1 MWNQLEEL
9 LKAKK
14 MSRYKLSKLTGIRQ
28 TTLQS
33 YKDGAEPS
41 FKNMIKIADAL
52 DVSLDYFRKRDDQ
65 MKPTLKLLRVNKGF
79 NQNELGEKIGVSQ
92 TTISAWEQ
100 GKSKPSARNIYKLAE
115 IYAVE
120 PTVIFNTLFK
130 QKT

>member
-1 MWNQLEEL
+1 
-9 LKAKK
+9 
-14 MSRYKLSKLTGIRQ
+14 
-28 TTLQS
+28 
-33 YKDGAEPS
+33 
-41 FKNMIKIADAL
+41 
-52 DVSLDYFRKRDDQ
+52 

>member
-1 MWNQLEEL
+1 
-9 LKAKK
+9 
-14 MSRYKLSKLTGIRQ
+14 
-28 TTLQS
+28 
-33 YKDGAEPS
+33 
-41 FKNMIKIADAL
+41 
-52 DVSLDYFRKRDDQ
+52 

-100 GKSKPSARNIYKLAE
+100 GKSKPSAKNIYKLAE

>member
-1 MWNQLEEL
+1 
-9 LKAKK
+9 
-14 MSRYKLSKLTGIRQ
+14 
-28 TTLQS
+28 
-33 YKDGAEPS
+33 
-41 FKNMIKIADAL
+41 
-52 DVSLDYFRKRDDQ
+52 

-79 NQNELGEKIGVSQ
+79 NQNKLGEKIGVSQ

-130 QKT
+130 

>member
-1 MWNQLEEL
+1 
-9 LKAKK
+9 
-14 MSRYKLSKLTGIRQ
+14 
-28 TTLQS
+28 
-33 YKDGAEPS
+33 
-41 FKNMIKIADAL
+41 
-52 DVSLDYFRKRDDQ
+52 
-65 MKPTLKLLRVNKGF
+65 MKPTLKLLRVNKGL

>member
-1 MWNQLEEL
+1 
-9 LKAKK
+9 
-14 MSRYKLSKLTGIRQ
+14 
-28 TTLQS
+28 
-33 YKDGAEPS
+33 
-41 FKNMIKIADAL
+41 
-52 DVSLDYFRKRDDQ
+52 

-100 GKSKPSARNIYKLAE
+100 GKSKPNARNIYKLAE

>member
-1 MWNQLEEL
+1 
-9 LKAKK
+9 
-14 MSRYKLSKLTGIRQ
+14 
-28 TTLQS
+28 
-33 YKDGAEPS
+33 
-41 FKNMIKIADAL
+41 
-52 DVSLDYFRKRDDQ
+52 

-79 NQNELGEKIGVSQ
+79 NQNKLGEKIGVSQ

-130 QKT
+130 QKN